1 MYLAKIFYCYYLGM
15 SIEISIIFL
24 GSVVVSIYGTVAI
37 LYIRDYIQRNRVYH
51 YQRLADE
58 MV

>member
-1 MYLAKIFYCYYLGM
+1 MP
-15 SIEISIIFL
+15 IEISIIFL

-37 LYIRDYIQRNRVYH
+37 LYIRDCMHRNRVYN